1 MSPDTA
7 IDRILELSAEAQA
20 KRRETADD
28 SPGISKINRSCIGLR
43 RGIINLLTKLRADY
57 YRQQRTVKTLAA
69 FAYLSAR
76 DFGDL
81 YQGR

>member
-20 KRRETADD
+20 KRRELSED
-28 SPGISKINRSCIGLR
+28 SPTFHKLTGAVLAYGQAL
-43 RGIINLLTKLRADY
+43 NLLTKLRVDY
-57 YRQQRTVKTLAA
+57 SRQQGSMKALVAL
-69 FAYLSAR
+69 AYLSAK
-76 DFGDL
+76 DFGDR

>member
-28 SPGISKINRSCIGLR
+28 SPAFQKLTGAVLAYGEAL
-43 RGIINLLTKLRADY
+43 NLLTKLRADY